1 MDLLFMIQIYHIFH
15 IACKTPYYLNTLHLC
30 SGVQRRFSTA
40 FEYMMQQHFV
50 IYSYISGKAYVSLR
64 REISKGDQMKKAI
77 MIMLVLLVV
86 TSMCASAFTQL
97 GSTQHPKTE
106 VLSSGNLSGK
116 TAENINL
123 GMITRDVTKLANISA
138 IFGAK
143 TTAATAA
150 EISISGANG
159 IGDKWVEI
167 SNLGATS
174 TNMTGWALKNQ
185 ENLTYTFPVFVLEIG
200 SMVRINGGM
209 GVDNNTALYTNSLEP
224 LVNDTADVIVL
235 LNASGA
241 VVDKYEFN
249 ATASAGTTSTRNPE
263 LQPLLI
269 DDNSTRNQELQSIL
283 VNDNSARNPE
293 LEPILMNDNSTR
305 DQEKMPLLINS

>member
-1 MDLLFMIQIYHIFH
+1 
-15 IACKTPYYLNTLHLC
+15 
-30 SGVQRRFSTA
+30 
-40 FEYMMQQHFV
+40 
-50 IYSYISGKAYVSLR
+50 
-64 REISKGDQMKKAI
+64 MKKAI
-77 MIMLVLLVV
+77 MITLVLLVV

-116 TAENINL
+116 AAENINL
-123 GMITRDVTKLANISA
+123 GMTTRDVTKLANVSA

-143 TTAATAA
+143 TSAASVSA
-150 EISISGANG
+150 ISISGANG
-159 IGDKWVEI
+159 MGDKWVEI

-174 TNMTGWALKNQ
+174 SNMTGWALKNK
-185 ENLTYTFPVFVLEIG
+185 ENFTYTFPVFVLKIG
-200 SMVRINGGM
+200 SMVRINGGI
-209 GVDNNTALYTNSLEP
+209 GADNNTSLYTNSLEP
-224 LVNDTADVIVL
+224 LVNDTADVIAL
-235 LNASGA
+235 LDASGA

-249 ATASAGTTSTRNPE
+249 ATASASTTSTRNPE

-293 LEPILMNDNSTR
+293 LEPILMNDNSTK
-305 DQEKMPLLINS
+305 DQEKMPLLINSSASK